1 MGYKTSYC
9 KRCGIIIFVF
19 GNDVNSEEY
28 CNYCY
33 YCYYILNPIQE
44 IEDEE

>member
-19 GNDVNSEEY
+19 GNDLNGEEY

-33 YCYYILNPIQE
+33 DILNPEQE